1 MRQIKITPSITSR
14 ESRAL
19 ERYLCEIGH
28 TEPLTIDE
36 EVELAQTI
44 HKGGVEGQRAIEK
57 LVKANLRFVVSV
69 AKQYQNKGL
78 SLEDLVNE
86 GNIGMITAAQKYD
99 ETRGFKFI
107 SYAVWWIRQSILL
120 ALAEQARMV
129 RIPLNRDGLATKVM
143 RATTAFEQKNQRTPS
158 NEELSDML
166 DVPVDK
172 IVEAMKVTGRH
183 VSVDAPFNDD
193 DDGSLLD
200 VMANEDSPKADSGLN
215 RESLS
220 IELNR
225 VLQQLNPRESEIVRL
240 SFGIGVPEMSLDE
253 IGERFDLSR
262 ERVRQIKEKAI
273 RRMRNQDDTQLRAYL

>member
-14 ESRAL
+14 DSRSL

-28 TEPLTIDE
+28 TEPLSIDE

-44 HKGGVEGQRAIEK
+44 HKGGKEGQEAIEK

-86 GNIGMITAAQKYD
+86 GNIGMITAAQRYD

-107 SYAVWWIRQSILL
+107 SYAVWWIRQAILL
-120 ALAEQARMV
+120 ALGEQSRMV
-129 RIPLNRDGLATKVM
+129 RIPLNRDGLSAKIS
-143 RATTAFEQKNQRTPS
+143 RATQDFEQKNLRTPS
-158 NEELSDML
+158 NDELADML
-166 DVPVDK
+166 DVTPDK
-172 IVEAMKVTGRH
+172 IDEALKVNGRH
-183 VSVDAPFNDD
+183 VSVDAPFSEGE
-193 DDGSLLD
+193 DGSLLD
-200 VMANEDSPKADSGLN
+200 VIANDNSPKADSGLN

-220 IELNR
+220 IELYR
-225 VLQQLNPRESEIVRL
+225 MLQHLNPRESEIVKM
-240 SFGIGVPEMSLDE
+240 SFGIGCPEMSLDE
-253 IGERFDLSR
+253 IGARFNLSR

-273 RRMRNQDDTQLRAYL
+273 RRMRNQDDSQLRTYL